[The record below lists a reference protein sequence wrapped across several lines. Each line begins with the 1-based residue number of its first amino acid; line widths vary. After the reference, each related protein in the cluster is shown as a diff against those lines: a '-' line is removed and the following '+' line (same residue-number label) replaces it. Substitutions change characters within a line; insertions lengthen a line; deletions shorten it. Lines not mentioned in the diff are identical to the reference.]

1 MATVKCTLVREKLQV
16 IIRSEAFSQCTSFRI
31 SNPYLSPDFCTCVKT
46 NHRPLLPKG
55 FIGSSENI
63 SHTEHNTFPGSQI
76 HPGPPLSG
84 NGSLIYSA
92 TPVGSLGCVLRL
104 FPHTKSRQVSLLSN
118 PWIHSLLS
126 VCTSAALV
134 HATHISWLKCSC
146 VSDLVPFSTFHSKH
160 AWLSY
165 LHSSVW
171 NTSRAPI
178 CPRHK
183 AAHQRASW
191 GSLSSS
197 SSLPL

>member
-1 MATVKCTLVREKLQV
+1 MRSQESGRLKLNKIYENKPRVALFRVSIRPVMATVKCTLVREKPHV

-118 PWIHSLLS
+118 P
-126 VCTSAALV
+126 
-134 HATHISWLKCSC
+134 
-146 VSDLVPFSTFHSKH
+146 
-160 AWLSY
+160 
-165 LHSSVW
+165 
-171 NTSRAPI
+171 
-178 CPRHK
+178 
-183 AAHQRASW
+183 
-191 GSLSSS
+191 
-197 SSLPL
+197 